1 MGGKVRW
8 EVKLGGRQSW
18 VGDKVRWEV
27 KLGGRQSWV
36 GGTRNEVEQLHHTY
50 TFYLI
55 SICIINCFSRS
66 GSSSD

>member
-27 KLGGRQSWV
+27 KLRGRQSWV
-36 GGTRNEVEQLHHTY
+36 GGKVGWEAPETRSNNYITRIHFT
-50 TFYLI
+50 
-55 SICIINCFSRS
+55 
-66 GSSSD
+66 SSPSAL